1 MDIKPSSVRE
11 MACDYIAA
19 CMLSASLKLP
29 AFSPA
34 HPIPVITGHMRTGA
48 VVMVSLDWGHYQQF
62 DPNDSNLYL
71 PSPCQVHRTV
81 TISGEPASLEL
92 SAQS

>member
-1 MDIKPSSVRE
+1 MGIKPSSMRE
-11 MACDYIAA
+11 TACDYIAA

-34 HPIPVITGHMRTGA
+34 HLIPVIIGHMRTGV

-71 PSPCQVHRTV
+71 PSPCQVHGTV
-81 TISGEPASLEL
+81 KISGEPASLEL
-92 SAQS
+92 SARS